1 MQAIINR
8 EVNEMLEQGVIEP
21 SHSPWSSPIVV
32 VRKKDGKQRF
42 CIDFRKVNEVTR
54 KDTYPLPQVTVTLDK
69 LRRAHYLSTLDLKNG
84 YWQVSDM

>member
-8 EVNEMLEQGVIEP
+8 EVDEMLEQGVIEP

-54 KDTYPLPQVTVTLDK
+54 KDAYPLPQVTATLDK
-69 LRRAHYLSTLDLKNG
+69 LRGLAICPP
-84 YWQVSDM
+84 